1 MLVNDTVVFSGE
13 EILDDIKSNLER
25 FEGYTFN
32 DLIEDLNSYN
42 TYIFD
47 TSKACN
53 ALANFVNNATLDR
66 TTTDISRG
74 AFGAI
79 EVVKEYEQSNYMEVT
94 TDLTDPEEVATKL
107 EKIRE
112 SNLFNMILD
121 DCSLTLNDKI
131 DDETQKLVLDDIEEF
146 RKYGF

>member
-53 ALANFVNNATLDR
+53 ALANFVNNATLDG

-131 DDETQKLVLDDIEEF
+131 DDETEKLVLEDIEEF

>member
-53 ALANFVNNATLDR
+53 ALANFVNNATLDG

-107 EKIRE
+107 DKIRE
-112 SNLFNMILD
+112 SNLFNKILD
-121 DCSLTLNDKI
+121 DCSLTLNDKV

>member
-53 ALANFVNNATLDR
+53 ALANFVNNATLDG

>member
-53 ALANFVNNATLDR
+53 ALANFVNNATLDG

-131 DDETQKLVLDDIEEF
+131 DDETEKLVLDDIEEF

>member
-32 DLIEDLNSYN
+32 DLIEDLNGYN

-53 ALANFVNNATLDR
+53 ALANFANNATLDG
-66 TTTDISRG
+66 TTTDISHG

>member
-1 MLVNDTVVFSGE
+1 
-13 EILDDIKSNLER
+13 
-25 FEGYTFN
+25 
-32 DLIEDLNSYN
+32 
-42 TYIFD
+42 
-47 TSKACN
+47 
-53 ALANFVNNATLDR
+53 
-66 TTTDISRG
+66 
-74 AFGAI
+74 
-79 EVVKEYEQSNYMEVT
+79 MEVT